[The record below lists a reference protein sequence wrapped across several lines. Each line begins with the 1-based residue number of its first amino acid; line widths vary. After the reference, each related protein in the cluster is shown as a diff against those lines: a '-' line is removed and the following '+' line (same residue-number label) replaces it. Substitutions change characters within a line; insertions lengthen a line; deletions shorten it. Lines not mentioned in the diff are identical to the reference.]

1 MEMLHRHFN
10 ISVAEMDHDEDPSQA
25 VLAVVAVGR
34 TRREVHERLDRVAA
48 AVAAHPRAALLSHVI
63 TEV

>member
-1 MEMLHRHFN
+1 
-10 ISVAEMDHDEDPSQA
+10 MDHDEDPSQA